1 MSKSVKFSN
10 NTYLDSTSI
19 VHKKET
25 LPNILNS
32 NTFNYNDWETSQEI
46 TSSSQ
51 TTIKGMSTTIKTRG
65 RALLVSFTVPLYHNG
80 GTCFIKIV
88 VDNVTKYTYGYS
100 LNTNTVCSYTTVI
113 NNLSAGSHTVR
124 IDISKN
130 NTSSVKVLNYT
141 SRNFTVA
148 EI

>member
-25 LPNILNS
+25 LANILNS

-46 TSSSQ
+46 TSGSQ

>member
-1 MSKSVKFSN
+1 MSKSIKFSN
-10 NTYLDSTSI
+10 NVYLDSISI

-25 LPNILNS
+25 LSNILNS
-32 NTFNYNDWETSQEI
+32 NTFNYNDWGTSQKI
-46 TSSSQ
+46 TTSKQ
-51 TTIKGMSTTIKTRG
+51 TTVNGMSTTIKTRG
-65 RALLVSFTVPLYHNG
+65 RALLVSFTLPLYHTG

-100 LNTNTVCSYTTVI
+100 LDTKTICSYTTVI
-113 NNLSAGSHTVR
+113 NDLSAGNHIVR

-130 NTSSVKVLNYT
+130 NTNSVEVLNYT